1 MPRSDLDAVVK
12 MIDNQIDLGLKAI
25 KEYQKEQ
32 RETNDQYDDRGD
44 WDNLILN
51 SLEHIIKQ
59 QKDRR
64 QLIKD
69 HI

>member
-1 MPRSDLDAVVK
+1 MPRSDLDAMVAMLDK
-12 MIDNQIDLGLKAI
+12 HIDRELESI
-25 KEYQKEQ
+25 KVYQKEQ
-32 RETNDQYDDRGD
+32 RETNDQYADRGD

-51 SLEHIIKQ
+51 TLEHIIAR